1 MHSVDHVE
9 DVAPVHAVEPVA
21 QNVIFANGTNLAKTT
36 CKFIFQLEVRL
47 AHFVDFAADFGTF
60 GHHSFLFLPL
70 FLLLSRFLTLKN
82 LCLRL
87 LVLIDVFVDEQTN
100 LIVLLF
106 CFALLCFL
114 NLGFVPLSAQL
125 LLVALILC
133 QFFESVNRFIDN
145 NILWLF
151 ISRITQI

>member
-1 MHSVDHVE
+1 MDSVDYVE
-9 DVAPVHAVEPVA
+9 HVAPVHAVESVA
-21 QNVIFANGTNLAKTT
+21 QNIIFADGTNLTKTT

-60 GHHSFLFLPL
+60 GYHSFLFLPL
-70 FLLLSRFLTLKN
+70 FLHLSLFLTLKN
-82 LCLRL
+82 PGLRL

-106 CFALLCFL
+106 CLALLCFL
-114 NLGFVPLSAQL
+114 NLSFVPLFAQL

-133 QFFESVNRFIDN
+133 QLFESVYRFIDN

-151 ISRITQI
+151 IS